1 MNLPDI
7 VLHEPERIAEAC
19 DLLNEYCDGAKILAG
34 GTDLLVDLKQGRI
47 AGVGHLISL
56 KKIAGLDSV
65 DDMKDGIRIGAL
77 VTLKQASEDVN
88 IRSHFPALV
97 DTIDS
102 MAAYPVRSIATVVGN
117 IAGAVPSSDLAPFF
131 IASGAEAVLS
141 AGHAERTV
149 KVEAFYVGPR
159 ETVCGEREVVTH
171 LVVPKPR
178 PSTGMSY
185 QKFMLRGANALAVAG
200 VAAMLVLEGGGAEAV
215 PEGAEAG
222 AIVESRIVL
231 TAVAP
236 IPVIAGKAAG
246 HLTGKPPSED
256 LIREAAQIARQE
268 AGPITDIRGTADYR
282 SVLVEVLTRRA
293 LQEALAR
300 ARTEDT

>member
-1 MNLPDI
+1 MNLPDV
-7 VLHEPERIAEAC
+7 VLHEPETIAEAC
-19 DLLNEYCDGAKILAG
+19 GLLNEYCDGAKILAG

-47 AGVGHLISL
+47 AGVDHLISL

-77 VTLKQASEDVN
+77 VTLKQASQDVN

-102 MAAYPVRSIATVVGN
+102 MAAHPVRSIATVVGN

-141 AGHAERTV
+141 VGRAERRV

-159 ETVCGEREVVTH
+159 ETVCGEREVLTH

-200 VAAMLVLEGGGAEAV
+200 VAAMLVLEGGGDTL

-222 AIVESRIVL
+222 AILESRIVL

-236 IPVIAGKAAG
+236 TPVIAGKAAG
-246 HLTGKPPSED
+246 HLTGKPPSD
-256 LIREAAQIARQE
+256 NLIREAARIARQE
-268 AGPITDIRGTADYR
+268 ARPITDIRGTAEYR
-282 SVLVEVLTRRA
+282 SELVEVLTRRA

-300 ARTEDT
+300 ARPEDT